1 MTVESPTP
9 IQRSS
14 FSTRQL
20 APGHRIDGWRESIS
34 TLFDITAA
42 PQSDN
47 DDFNA
52 SVNSFLIN
60 NQVILSHC
68 DTKAQRFERR
78 PFKVANDKL
87 DYYMIQTHLT
97 GSQVMQVGS
106 REVECRPGELM
117 IIDLAEQH
125 DAITTDFTQLTLV
138 VPRQLLSRHLLHPD
152 SQEGRVLK
160 ADMALARLA
169 VNHMKTLYSM
179 LGGFSQ
185 AEALQII
192 EPTLLLMASALNG
205 SMQKVE
211 NGGAGVAVSLL
222 AAAKVHIERNLHGAL
237 SADSLCAALGYS
249 RSTLYR
255 LFEPLGGVRAYI
267 QERRLRRSAEALLA
281 DQHRH
286 RRICDIAYNWGFVSE
301 AHYSRAFRQR
311 YDMSP
316 TDARQARSLLKQ
328 KQASIMPAQVGDR
341 DYEQWVVENLRL

>member
-1 MTVESPTP
+1 MKPDP

-20 APGHRIDGWRESIS
+20 APDQRISGWRESIS

-47 DDFNA
+47 ERFNA

-68 DTKAQRFERR
+68 DTKAQRFTRS

-97 GSQVMQVGS
+97 GSQVMQVGG
-106 REVECRPGELM
+106 RAVECKPGELM

-138 VPRQLLSRHLLHPD
+138 VPRSLLSRHLLHPD

-160 ADMALARLA
+160 GDMALTRLA
-169 VNHMKTLYSM
+169 INHLKTLHSM
-179 LGGFSQ
+179 LGAFSQ
-185 AEALQII
+185 GEALQVI

-205 SMQKVE
+205 STQKVE
-211 NGGAGVAVSLL
+211 DGSASVAVSML
-222 AAAKVHIERNLHGAL
+222 AAAKVHIERNLHREL
-237 SADSLCAALGYS
+237 TADILCGALGYS

-267 QERRLRRSAEALLA
+267 QERRLRRSAEELLA
-281 DQHRH
+281 GHNRH
-286 RRICDIAYNWGFVSE
+286 RRICDIAYGWGFVSE
-301 AHYSRAFRQR
+301 AHYSRVFRQR

-316 TDARQARSLLKQ
+316 TDARHAHSLLKQ
-328 KQASIMPAQVGDR
+328 RQASIVPAQVGDR